1 MSPRQILFIGLLA
14 LLLVGSQMLLRQT
27 PESVAEEPP
36 ADRGYYAVDATLR
49 GLAEG
54 GDALIEISVD
64 RAEQQPELARV
75 ALQQVD
81 VTYVDR
87 EAIPWRMR
95 ADAGHITADWELLEL
110 RGDVRLE
117 RLDDAI
123 GQPLSLVT
131 DHLTVLVSA
140 RRASTQSLVRLE
152 GPRGVLTGRG
162 MTADLQAQRFELE
175 AQVHGRFQRSP
186 GTRAEHMTP

>member
-1 MSPRQILFIGLLA
+1 MSARQILLIGLLA
-14 LLLVGSQMLLRQT
+14 LLLGASQLLLRPT
-27 PESVAEEPP
+27 PEAVAEQPP

-123 GQPLSLVT
+123 GQPLALVT

-152 GPRGVLTGRG
+152 GPRGVLTGHG

-175 AQVHGRFQRSP
+175 AQVQGRFQRSS
-186 GTRAEHMTP
+186 GTRTESMTP